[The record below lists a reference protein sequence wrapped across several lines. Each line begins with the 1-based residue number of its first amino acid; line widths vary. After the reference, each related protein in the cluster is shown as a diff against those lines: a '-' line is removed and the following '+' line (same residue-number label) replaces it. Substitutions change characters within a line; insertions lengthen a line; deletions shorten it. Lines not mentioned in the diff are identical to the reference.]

1 MRVYIHTYIRM
12 CVLVYMHINAL
23 THSEDQ
29 AVDMT
34 GNSSDTGL
42 SLAHRDIFE
51 LQLIHGDWQTGFQT
65 QTCLPLG
72 FVKSCVGA
80 LAA

>member
-1 MRVYIHTYIRM
+1 MRVYIYTYIRM

-42 SLAHRDIFE
+42 Y
-51 LQLIHGDWQTGFQT
+51 
-65 QTCLPLG
+65 P
-72 FVKSCVGA
+72 
-80 LAA
+80 